1 MSTLSGMQQLQR
13 DPMGSL
19 LPADDAAL
27 QSMAR
32 RELLGESP
40 AEISL
45 AELPG
50 VRRAIA
56 RQQRD
61 GRWKYPPGNQEVR
74 SRAAYDQMETYRQLG
89 VLVCKLGLDHRHPA
103 VATAARFLS
112 S

>member
-1 MSTLSGMQQLQR
+1 MSTLSGMQRLQR
-13 DPMGSL
+13 D
-19 LPADDAAL
+19 PADDAAL

-32 RELLGESP
+32 SELLGESP

-61 GRWKYPPGNQEVR
+61 GRRKYPPGIQEVR

-103 VATAARFLS
+103 VAPAARFLS